1 MENNWASENLQTIRT
16 LMERSAIYRRA
27 LAPIMI
33 VTGLI
38 GLIASAVSFFV
49 KIETNF
55 AFTIFWIA
63 TSIVAFATALILVR
77 RQALQDAE
85 PFWSL
90 PTQRVWAAL
99 FPNFFVGLAIS
110 VCFVIPNLV
119 PAGMSWILPPIWM
132 LLYGCGLYAAG
143 FFMQR
148 SIKRLGWI
156 FILCGLAL
164 LYLVLSNQSLRL
176 TTTAHRLMGLFF
188 GAVQL
193 AFGIYLFFTER
204 KKNEA

>member
-33 VTGLI
+33 VTGFI
-38 GLIASAVSFFV
+38 GLIAAAASFFV

-55 AFTIFWIA
+55 VFTVFWIA
-63 TSIVAFATALILVR
+63 TSILAFFTALMLVR
-77 RQALQDAE
+77 RQSLQDAE

-99 FPNFFVGLAIS
+99 LPNFFVGLAVS
-110 VCFVIPNLV
+110 VLFIIPDLI

-148 SIKRLGWI
+148 SIKRFGWI
-156 FILCGLAL
+156 FIICGLAL
-164 LYLVLSNQSLRL
+164 LYLVLSDRSLRS
-176 TTTAHRLMGLFF
+176 TASAHGLMGLFF
-188 GAVQL
+188 GVVHL
-193 AFGIYLFFTER
+193 VFGIYLFFTER
-204 KKNEA
+204 KKNET

>member
-38 GLIASAVSFFV
+38 GLIASVASQFA

-55 AFTIFWIA
+55 AFSIFWIT
-63 TSIVAFATALILVR
+63 TSVVAFVIALLLVR
-77 RQALQDAE
+77 RQALQEAE

-90 PTQRVWAAL
+90 PTRRVWQGL
-99 FPNFFVGLAIS
+99 LPNFFVGLVIS
-110 VCFVIPNLV
+110 ILFAFPGLV
-119 PAGMSWILPPIWM
+119 PAGTSWILPPAWM
-132 LLYGCGLYAAG
+132 LFYGCGLYAAG

-148 SIKRLGWI
+148 SIKLFGWI

-164 LYLVLSNQSLRL
+164 LFCVFSLTRFRSIEV
-176 TTTAHRLMGLFF
+176 AHEMMGLFF
-188 GAVQL
+188 GAFHL

>member
-1 MENNWASENLQTIRT
+1 MENNWASQNLQTIRT

-33 VTGLI
+33 VTGFI
-38 GLIASAVSFFV
+38 GLAAATISRFI
-49 KIETNF
+49 KIETN
-55 AFTIFWIA
+55 I
-63 TSIVAFATALILVR
+63 AFATFWMATSVIAFVTALIFVR
-77 RQALQDAE
+77 RQALQESE

-99 FPNFFVGLAIS
+99 LPNFFAGLATSLLFI
-110 VCFVIPNLV
+110 VPNLV
-119 PAGMSWILPPIWM
+119 PPDTNWILPPVWM
-132 LLYGCGLYAAG
+132 LFYGCGLYAAG

-148 SIKRLGWI
+148 SIKLFGWI
-156 FILCGLAL
+156 FIFCGLAL
-164 LYLVLSNQSLRL
+164 LFWVFSDEWFRSVAI
-176 TTTAHRLMGLFF
+176 AHRIMGLFF
-188 GAVQL
+188 GAIHL

>member
-16 LMERSAIYRRA
+16 LMERSALYRRA
-27 LAPIMI
+27 LAPIMT
-33 VTGLI
+33 VTGFI
-38 GLIASAVSFFV
+38 GLIACGVSHFA

-55 AFTIFWIA
+55 AFAVFWMS
-63 TSIVAFATALILVR
+63 TSVVAFVTALILVR
-77 RQALQDAE
+77 RQALQESE

-90 PTQRVWAAL
+90 PTRRVWGAL
-99 FPNFFVGLAIS
+99 FPNFFVG
-110 VCFVIPNLV
+110 VIVSFLFIIPELV
-119 PAGMSWILPPIWM
+119 PANTSWVLPPAWM
-132 LLYGCGLYAAG
+132 LFYGCGLYAAG

-148 SIKRLGWI
+148 SIKWFGWI

-164 LYLVLSNQSLRL
+164 LFLLFFIAGLRS
-176 TTTAHRLMGLFF
+176 TEIAHGVMGLFF
-188 GAVQL
+188 GALHL